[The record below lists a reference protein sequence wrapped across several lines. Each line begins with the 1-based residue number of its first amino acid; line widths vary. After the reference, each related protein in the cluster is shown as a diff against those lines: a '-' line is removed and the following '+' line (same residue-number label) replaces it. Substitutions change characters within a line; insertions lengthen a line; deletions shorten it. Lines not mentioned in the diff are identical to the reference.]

1 MNNRFAIKRK
11 TVEILRWTRLF
22 LLHLLTVLSVGGL
35 RHWVLS
41 GSLLGVCL
49 GSAWSSFGGTD
60 AVKTLCA
67 GCILGVV
74 LMFVLWDTCLDRVI
88 DYWREYWSYE
98 ESRSVEGVGRVLFRH
113 EKSVGHELS
122 RDEVRDILFEQGG
135 SEMDVGEF
143 SEWLNQCYG
152 ELEEA
157 RKDSAGRD
165 WRV

>member
-11 TVEILRWTRLF
+11 TVEILAWTRLF
-22 LLHLLTVLSVGGL
+22 LLHLLTVVSVGGL

-41 GSLLGVCL
+41 GSLLGICL
-49 GSAWSSFGGTD
+49 GSAWGIFGGTD
-60 AVKTLCA
+60 TVKALCV

-98 ESRSVEGVGRVLFRH
+98 ESRSAVDVGRVLFHH
-113 EKSVGHELS
+113 ELSVGHELS

-135 SEMDVGEF
+135 SELGDSEF

-152 ELEEA
+152 KLEEA
-157 RKDSAGRD
+157 RKDSVSRRG
-165 WRV
+165 